1 MGIDLLPAHIST
13 GIDDGRESQL
23 GLLVGLVIFVAPKYT
38 LCAFAVLMLLCIDI
52 SLVQLHVTKSTG
64 SGGTIAPPPPELRY
78 KYVSHYDWSYP
89 MSLVF
94 TILIKI
100 EI

>member
-1 MGIDLLPAHIST
+1 MGIDLLPAHIGA
-13 GIDDGRESQL
+13 GINDALQPQL
-23 GLLVGLVIFVAPKYT
+23 GLLVGLIILVAAKYI
-38 LCAFAVLMLLCIDI
+38 LGAASVSVLLGIDI
-52 SLVQLHVTKSTG
+52 VPKHRRITKSTG
-64 SGGTIAPPPPELRY
+64 SGSAIAPPPPELRY